1 MNWKTIRL
9 ELAPTDEFPNGSV
22 SRGFLIRVPLNE
34 HGRIDE
40 AALSRL
46 PERAQVRRFW
56 STEPDQKGRVTRA
69 NGHLVLRCAGKPD
82 RLLDLNAK
90 LQAGNQVTVLED
102 GGGGLPFRVRIFDR
116 GALVLNG

>member
-90 LQAGNQVTVLED
+90 LQAGNQVTVLEE
-102 GGGGLPFRVRIFDR
+102 GGGLPFRVRIFDR

>member
-9 ELAPTDEFPNGSV
+9 ELAPTEEFPNGSV
-22 SRGFLIRVPLNE
+22 SRGFLIRVPLNDNW
-34 HGRIDE
+34 RIDE
-40 AALSRL
+40 GALSSL

-82 RLLDLNAK
+82 RLLDLNAN
-90 LQAGNQVTVLED
+90 LQPGNEVTVVEE
-102 GGGGLPFRVRIFDR
+102 GGAGLPFRVKIFDR